1 MTGLG
6 RILDQLQ
13 VNRFHGRRSAEDTP
27 IVVVQRERDP
37 ALDRL
42 PSDQAVPVPVP
53 VRIAAAWG
61 WRILAIAAAV
71 LAVGYGLSLL
81 SELVIP
87 ILVALLL
94 SALFA
99 RAATFL
105 ARWVP
110 RGLAAGIV
118 LILGLA
124 VIAGAVTL
132 VVQQIG
138 SNASEMGSQVTQGVQ
153 QVRAWLAYGPFK
165 VTDTQLD
172 DAIASVREYV
182 TNNEKFRTG
191 LLHGAVTVGHVGAG
205 VVLTLFSTFFFLY
218 QGDTIWAWFVRLF
231 PRLARE
237 RIDSSGR
244 VGWVSLTAYVRATV
258 LVAFTDAVGIT
269 VVALVLRVPFAGA
282 IGVLVFISAFVP
294 IVGALASG
302 IVAVLIALVA
312 HGLVSAIIMAAGV
325 LVVQQL
331 ESHVLQPF
339 LMGRLVRLHPLA
351 IIFSIAGGAV
361 LFGIVGA
368 LFAVPL
374 AAFTNSVVNH
384 LASGSDADSRA
395 PENPPEAVHPAE
407 QVPRSTAGPVADT
420 PPPTDLERPETD

>member
-6 RILDQLQ
+6 RI
-13 VNRFHGRRSAEDTP
+13 VNRLHARRDSDDAPVAVVRRQRRSE
-27 IVVVQRERDP
+27 
-37 ALDRL
+37 LDRL
-42 PSDQAVPVPVP
+42 PSDPAVPVPVP
-53 VRIAAAWG
+53 IRIGAAWG
-61 WRILAIAAAV
+61 WRVLVIAAAV
-71 LAVGYGLSLL
+71 LAVGYGMSLL

-87 ILVALLL
+87 ILIALLL
-94 SALFA
+94 TALFT
-99 RAATFL
+99 RAVTFL

-124 VIAGAVTL
+124 VIAGAFT
-132 VVQQIG
+132 VVIQQIS
-138 SNASEMGSQVTQGVQ
+138 SNASDMSNQVTQGVQ
-153 QVRAWLAYGPFK
+153 QVRAWLAYGPFN

-172 DAIASVREYV
+172 DAIASVRDYV
-182 TNNEKFRTG
+182 TNNEQFRTG
-191 LLHGAVTVGHVGAG
+191 IWHGAVTAGHVAAG

-237 RIDSSGR
+237 RVDSSGR

-269 VVALVLRVPFAGA
+269 IVALVLRVPFAPA

-351 IIFSIAGGAV
+351 IIFSIAAGAV

-384 LASGSDADSRA
+384 LAGGGDEQDPEVASPAAMSPSGQMSRSD
-395 PENPPEAVHPAE
+395 
-407 QVPRSTAGPVADT
+407 AGPVADT
-420 PPPTDLERPETD
+420 PSPTDLQQRPEAD

>member
-6 RILDQLQ
+6 RI
-13 VNRFHGRRSAEDTP
+13 VNRLHVRRDSDDAPVAVVRRQRRSE
-27 IVVVQRERDP
+27 
-37 ALDRL
+37 LDRL
-42 PSDQAVPVPVP
+42 PSDPAVPVPVP
-53 VRIAAAWG
+53 IRIGAAWG
-61 WRILAIAAAV
+61 WRVLVIAAAV
-71 LAVGYGLSLL
+71 LAVGYGMSLL

-87 ILVALLL
+87 ILIALLL
-94 SALFA
+94 TALFA
-99 RAATFL
+99 RAVTFL

-124 VIAGAVTL
+124 VIAGAFT
-132 VVQQIG
+132 VVIQQIS
-138 SNASEMGSQVTQGVQ
+138 SNASDMSNQVTQGVQ
-153 QVRAWLAYGPFK
+153 QVRAWLAYGPFN

-172 DAIASVREYV
+172 DAIASVRDYV
-182 TNNEKFRTG
+182 TNNEQFRTG
-191 LLHGAVTVGHVGAG
+191 IWHGAVTAGHVAAG
-205 VVLTLFSTFFFLY
+205 VLLTLFSTFFFLY

-231 PRLARE
+231 PRLARA
-237 RIDSSGR
+237 RVDSSGR

-269 VVALVLRVPFAGA
+269 IVALVLRVPFAPA

-351 IIFSIAGGAV
+351 IIFSIAAGAV

-384 LASGSDADSRA
+384 LGSGGDEQDPEVASSAAMSPAGQVSR
-395 PENPPEAVHPAE
+395 PD
-407 QVPRSTAGPVADT
+407 AGPVADT
-420 PPPTDLERPETD
+420 PSPTDRQQRPEAD